1 MKHRSLVGGL
11 SAATLVTGLLVV
23 GSSAASA
30 QRTEPASARLVVG
43 TGVNSHTGA
52 VRPPVLFRPRFTCHD
67 SGAIVVVKLR
77 NPNKTVLFFEVRLSG
92 GEVSEALPVM
102 LPARRFDSVEFHGI
116 PNGRYL
122 IEVLNDTGDFVAQTQ
137 VRVRCTVQPPA
148 LLLQREQGA

>member
-137 VRVRCTVQPPA
+137 VRVRCTV
-148 LLLQREQGA
+148 